1 MIHMTQKK
9 IKQTLQQIK
18 IVEERIDMV
27 YDFLRKNPELNEKD
41 VEIAN
46 RLILIYELEIT
57 KLKDKYNLH

>member
-18 IVEERIDMV
+18 IAEERIDMV

>member
-1 MIHMTQKK
+1 MTQKK

>member
-1 MIHMTQKK
+1 MTQKK

-27 YDFLRKNPELNEKD
+27 HDFLKNHTDLHPKD

-57 KLKDKYNLH
+57 KLKDKYNLN

>member
-1 MIHMTQKK
+1 MTQKK

-18 IVEERIDMV
+18 IVEDRIDMV
-27 YDFLRKNPELNEKD
+27 YDFLKKNPALHPKD

-57 KLKDKYNLH
+57 KLKDKYSIH